1 MYLVVRTLCVVL
13 SFYPTGKEEREGAAK
28 RTFILLFLFY
38 SIFTKNCINPHNS
51 IPKVEATEEEI
62 SLRESRDQALLMV
75 SSKNV
80 EIATLK
86 MELSEQ
92 IDLVRIKNERIEKF
106 EKESELQNVEVSEL
120 KKTIDEKIKAS
131 DAINEE
137 NEKLMKKNTKLRQL
151 LEEGDEELK
160 QLKNDNGIFIEKNKR
175 LRWIFKLVH
184 EAYSIS

>member
-1 MYLVVRTLCVVL
+1 M
-13 SFYPTGKEEREGAAK
+13 
-28 RTFILLFLFY
+28 FY

-106 EKESELQNVEVSEL
+106 EKESELQNVKVSDL
-120 KKTIDEKIKAS
+120 KKALDEKIKSS

-137 NEKLMKKNTKLRQL
+137 NEKLLKKNTKLRQL
-151 LEEGDEELK
+151 LEEEDQQLK

-175 LRWIFKLVH
+175 LRWIFKIVH
-184 EAYSIS
+184 KAYSISKSFEFRRPLFGKFI

>member
-1 MYLVVRTLCVVL
+1 
-13 SFYPTGKEEREGAAK
+13 
-28 RTFILLFLFY
+28 
-38 SIFTKNCINPHNS
+38 
-51 IPKVEATEEEI
+51 
-62 SLRESRDQALLMV
+62 
-75 SSKNV
+75 
-80 EIATLK
+80 

-106 EKESELQNVEVSEL
+106 EKESELQNVEVSDL
-120 KKTIDEKIKAS
+120 KKALDEKIKSS

-151 LEEGDEELK
+151 LEEEDQQLK